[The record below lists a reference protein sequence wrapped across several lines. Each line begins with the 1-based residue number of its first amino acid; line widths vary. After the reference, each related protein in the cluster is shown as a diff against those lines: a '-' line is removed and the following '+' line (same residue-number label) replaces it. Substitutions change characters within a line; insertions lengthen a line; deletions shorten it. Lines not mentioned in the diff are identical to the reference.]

1 MLADHC
7 LFAKFEYKFVA
18 MSVFQKLSDFVVETS
33 EQALKV
39 VEEGSAIL
47 MGGDSP
53 NNNNDGSTGGFNA
66 GNTGAQDNSNFID
79 ELPDE
84 YLENESPLNGLAD
97 NVLSD
102 IIKNQVRGVGQP
114 KRMQLFLRLYLY
126 FHVLVNQKLSSNR
139 QHQNQR
145 GTTFKHSSLQLH
157 GVNHLSYQ
165 SFYFN
170 LL

>member
-1 MLADHC
+1 
-7 LFAKFEYKFVA
+7 

-39 VEEGSAIL
+39 VEEQGRSAIL
-47 MGGDSP
+47 MVGGAGDSP
-53 NNNNDGSTGGFNA
+53 NNTNDGSTSGGYNAAA
-66 GNTGAQDNSNFID
+66 GNMDAQDNSNFKD
-79 ELPDE
+79 ELVVVPDE

-102 IIKNQVRGVGQP
+102 IMKNQVRGAVPVGQS
-114 KRMQLFLRLYLY
+114 KRMAAIASTIFP
-126 FHVLVNQKLSSNR
+126 VLVHQKLSSNR

-145 GTTFKHSSLQLH
+145 GTTFKHSNLQLH

-165 SFYFN
+165 SLYFT